1 MKMIRIGIYG
11 YGNLGRGVESAVS
24 QNPDMELVGVF
35 TRRDPSAVSA
45 KAPVYRAEDALSMQD
60 KIDVMILCGGSA
72 TDLPVQTP
80 ALAEYFNVIDS
91 FDKNLNVIIG
101 ANGQLKTSLIDA
113 IRLFYSWGEPNRDIE
128 ITKEDFYVEITQ
140 NTNGTKTVTSSTRI
154 DICYLFEG
162 LSSQQEGAFYQYLDR
177 KDDGTMVA
185 RVHLSFEIKEQ
196 GRIYSSYITGKE
208 ENGLRADWDT
218 FHYFHPYYL
227 GALRDS
233 TRDLMSTRNNLLG
246 RVIKRKIDR
255 AGSEE
260 DVKGIVNSANDQL
273 LQRQEVKATQTGIN
287 DNLNQINKVDLQD
300 VELHIEQNRIE
311 YIVNIIK
318 PFLPFSKD
326 DKNGF
331 VLTQNSLGYNNLI
344 YIASVLS
351 DIKDCHTDDNVSI
364 YALLIE
370 EPEAHLHPQL
380 QVNLYNF
387 LKNADTSENS
397 QTFITTHSPTLTSK
411 IPLENLILLKDNA
424 AYHVGK
430 CFENRHSEYIVRDKA
445 NNRLLNN
452 NEVKNYRNMIARYFD
467 VTRSQLLFSNG
478 CLFIEGISECQ
489 LVETFSKLIGKSL
502 IDHQIEIVDTDGT
515 AFYQFLMLF
524 NSFDDKKR
532 LPIRAAFVTDEDQF
546 TESKDKEF
554 NLDALIADNYTQ
566 LNTLRNGINNVHMNG
581 RVNNMIAMANGQA
594 GVKISSGKK
603 TLEYQICKANVTGNK
618 DAIKGSWL
626 YELIKRENVDGIG
639 KVEAYIDSIGERD
652 LNDVEQQNVALL
664 MWKCIPGKA
673 GFAQTLNSF
682 LIDKIETG
690 GDVKFTVPTYIQEA
704 ISHLVL

>member
-1 MKMIRIGIYG
+1 MYLSKIYIKNFRGIKE
-11 YGNLGRGVESAVS
+11 LLVE
-24 QNPDMELVGVF
+24 
-35 TRRDPSAVSA
+35 
-45 KAPVYRAEDALSMQD
+45 
-60 KIDVMILCGGSA
+60 
-72 TDLPVQTP
+72 
-80 ALAEYFNVIDS
+80 

-101 ANGQLKTSLIDA
+101 ANGQLKTSLMDA

-140 NTNGTKTVTSSTRI
+140 NVNGTKTVTPSTRI

-162 LSSQQEGAFYQYLDR
+162 LSPQQEGAFYQYLDR

-260 DVKGIVNSANDQL
+260 DVKGIVNTANEQL
-273 LQRQEVKATQTGIN
+273 LQRQEVKDTQTGIN
-287 DNLNQINKVDLQD
+287 DNLNQINMSDLQD
-300 VELHIEQNRIE
+300 VKLHIEQNRIE

-331 VLTQNSLGYNNLI
+331 VLSQNSLGYNNLI

-351 DIKDCHTDDNVSI
+351 DIKDCHTGDNVSI

-387 LKNADTSENS
+387 LKNADVSENS

-411 IPLENLILLKDNA
+411 IPLENLILLKNNA

-430 CFENRHSEYIVRDKA
+430 CFKDRHSENIVRDAA
-445 NNRLLNN
+445 NNRLLKNI
-452 NEVKNYRNMIARYFD
+452 EVKNYRNMIARYLD

-524 NSFDDKKR
+524 NSSDDKKR

-546 TESKDKEF
+546 TDSKNKEF
-554 NLDALIADNYTQ
+554 NLDALIAENYAQ
-566 LNTLRNGINNVHMNG
+566 LHVLREGINNGLKNG
-581 RVNNMIAMANGQA
+581 RVNNMIAMANRQVGI
-594 GVKISSGKK
+594 KICSGKK

-618 DAIKGSWL
+618 NAIRGNWL
-626 YELIKRENVDGIG
+626 YELIKREYADDIG

-652 LNDVEQQNVALL
+652 LNDVEQQNVAILL
-664 MWKCIPGKA
+664 WKCLPEKA
-673 GFAQTLNSF
+673 GFAQTLDSF

-690 GDVKFTVPTYIQEA
+690 DDVKFTVPIYIQEA
-704 ISHLVL
+704 ISHIIL

>member
-1 MKMIRIGIYG
+1 MYLSKIYIKNFRGIKE
-11 YGNLGRGVESAVS
+11 LLVE
-24 QNPDMELVGVF
+24 
-35 TRRDPSAVSA
+35 
-45 KAPVYRAEDALSMQD
+45 
-60 KIDVMILCGGSA
+60 
-72 TDLPVQTP
+72 
-80 ALAEYFNVIDS
+80 

-101 ANGQLKTSLIDA
+101 ANGQLKTSLMDA

-128 ITKEDFYVEITQ
+128 ITKEDFFVEITQ
-140 NTNGTKTVTSSTRI
+140 NVNGTIMVTPSTRI

-162 LSSQQEGAFYQYLDR
+162 LSLEQEGAFYQYLYR

-227 GALRDS
+227 GALRDC

-260 DVKGIVNSANDQL
+260 DVKGIVNTANDQL
-273 LQRQEVKATQTGIN
+273 LQRQEVKETQTGIN
-287 DNLNQINKVDLQD
+287 DNLNQINRSDLKD

-331 VLTQNSLGYNNLI
+331 VLSQNSLGYNNLI

-351 DIKDCHTDDNVSI
+351 DIKDCHTGDNVSI

-387 LKNADTSENS
+387 LKNADTSDNS
-397 QTFITTHSPTLTSK
+397 QTFISTHSPTLTSK
-411 IPLENLILLKDNA
+411 IPLENLILLKNNA

-430 CFENRHSEYIVRDKA
+430 CFEDRHSEDIVRDAA
-445 NNRLLNN
+445 NNRLLKNV
-452 NEVKNYRNMIARYFD
+452 EVKNYRNMIARYFD

-502 IDHQIEIVDTDGT
+502 IEHQIEIVDTDGT

-524 NSFDDKKR
+524 NSSEDKKR

-554 NLDALIADNYTQ
+554 NLDALLVDNYTQ
-566 LNTLRNGINNVHMNG
+566 LNALRNGINNGHKNG
-581 RVNNMIAMANGQA
+581 RVNNMLAMANGQA
-594 GVKISSGKK
+594 GIKICSGKK

-618 DAIKGSWL
+618 DVIKANWL
-626 YELIKRENVDGIG
+626 YELIKRENADDIG
-639 KVEAYIDSIGERD
+639 KVEAYIDSIAERD
-652 LNDVEQQNVALL
+652 LNDMEQQNVALL
-664 MWKCIPGKA
+664 MWKCLPGKA
-673 GFAQTLNSF
+673 EFAQTLNSF

-690 GDVKFTVPTYIQEA
+690 DDVKFTVPTYIQEA

>member
-1 MKMIRIGIYG
+1 MYLSKIYIKNFRGIKE
-11 YGNLGRGVESAVS
+11 LLVE
-24 QNPDMELVGVF
+24 
-35 TRRDPSAVSA
+35 
-45 KAPVYRAEDALSMQD
+45 
-60 KIDVMILCGGSA
+60 
-72 TDLPVQTP
+72 
-80 ALAEYFNVIDS
+80 

-351 DIKDCHTDDNVSI
+351 DIKDCHMDDNVSI

-524 NSFDDKKR
+524 NSSDDKKR

-618 DAIKGSWL
+618 DTIKGSWL

>member
-1 MKMIRIGIYG
+1 MYLSKIYIKNFRGIKE
-11 YGNLGRGVESAVS
+11 LLVE
-24 QNPDMELVGVF
+24 
-35 TRRDPSAVSA
+35 
-45 KAPVYRAEDALSMQD
+45 
-60 KIDVMILCGGSA
+60 
-72 TDLPVQTP
+72 
-80 ALAEYFNVIDS
+80 

-101 ANGQLKTSLIDA
+101 ANGQLKTSLMDA

-128 ITKEDFYVEITQ
+128 ITKEDFFVEITQ
-140 NTNGTKTVTSSTRI
+140 NVNGTKMVTPSTRI

-162 LSSQQEGAFYQYLDR
+162 LSLEQEGAFYQYLYR

-227 GALRDS
+227 GALRDC

-260 DVKGIVNSANDQL
+260 DVKGIVNTANDQL
-273 LQRQEVKATQTGIN
+273 LQRQEVKETQTGIN
-287 DNLNQINKVDLQD
+287 DNLNQINRSDLKD

-331 VLTQNSLGYNNLI
+331 VLSQNSLGYNNLI

-351 DIKDCHTDDNVSI
+351 DIKDCHTGDNVSI

-387 LKNADTSENS
+387 LKNADTSDNS

-411 IPLENLILLKDNA
+411 IPLENLILLKNNA

-430 CFENRHSEYIVRDKA
+430 CFEDRHSEDIVRDAA
-445 NNRLLNN
+445 NNRLLKNV
-452 NEVKNYRNMIARYFD
+452 EVKNYRNMIARYFD

-502 IDHQIEIVDTDGT
+502 IEHQIEIVDTDGT

-524 NSFDDKKR
+524 NSSEDKKR

-554 NLDALIADNYTQ
+554 NLDALLVDNYTQ
-566 LNTLRNGINNVHMNG
+566 LNALRNGINNGHKNG
-581 RVNNMIAMANGQA
+581 RVNNMLAMANGQA
-594 GVKISSGKK
+594 GIKICSGKK

-618 DAIKGSWL
+618 DVIKANWL
-626 YELIKRENVDGIG
+626 YELIKRENADDIG
-639 KVEAYIDSIGERD
+639 KVEAYIDSIAERD
-652 LNDVEQQNVALL
+652 LNDLEQQNVALL
-664 MWKCIPGKA
+664 MWKCLPGKA
-673 GFAQTLNSF
+673 EFAQTLNSF

-690 GDVKFTVPTYIQEA
+690 DDVKFTVPTYIQEA

>member
-1 MKMIRIGIYG
+1 MYLSKIYIKNFRGIKE
-11 YGNLGRGVESAVS
+11 LLVE
-24 QNPDMELVGVF
+24 
-35 TRRDPSAVSA
+35 
-45 KAPVYRAEDALSMQD
+45 
-60 KIDVMILCGGSA
+60 
-72 TDLPVQTP
+72 
-80 ALAEYFNVIDS
+80 

-287 DNLNQINKVDLQD
+287 DNLNKINKVDLHD

-524 NSFDDKKR
+524 NSSDDKKR

-581 RVNNMIAMANGQA
+581 RVNNMIVMANGQA

>member
-1 MKMIRIGIYG
+1 MYLSKIYIKNFRGIKE
-11 YGNLGRGVESAVS
+11 LLVE
-24 QNPDMELVGVF
+24 
-35 TRRDPSAVSA
+35 
-45 KAPVYRAEDALSMQD
+45 
-60 KIDVMILCGGSA
+60 
-72 TDLPVQTP
+72 
-80 ALAEYFNVIDS
+80 

-452 NEVKNYRNMIARYFD
+452 KEVKNYRNMIARYFD

-524 NSFDDKKR
+524 NSSDDKKR

>member
-1 MKMIRIGIYG
+1 MYLSKIYIKNFRGIKE
-11 YGNLGRGVESAVS
+11 LLVE
-24 QNPDMELVGVF
+24 
-35 TRRDPSAVSA
+35 
-45 KAPVYRAEDALSMQD
+45 
-60 KIDVMILCGGSA
+60 
-72 TDLPVQTP
+72 
-80 ALAEYFNVIDS
+80 

-101 ANGQLKTSLIDA
+101 ANGQLKTSLMDA

-128 ITKEDFYVEITQ
+128 ITKEDFFVEITQ
-140 NTNGTKTVTSSTRI
+140 NVNGTKMVTPSTRI

-162 LSSQQEGAFYQYLDR
+162 LSLEQEGAFYQYLYR

-227 GALRDS
+227 GALRDC

-260 DVKGIVNSANDQL
+260 DVKGIVITANDQL
-273 LQRQEVKATQTGIN
+273 LQRQEVKETQTGIN
-287 DNLNQINKVDLQD
+287 DNLNQINRSDLKD

-326 DKNGF
+326 DNNGF
-331 VLTQNSLGYNNLI
+331 VLSQNSLGYNNLI

-445 NNRLLNN
+445 NNRLLKNV
-452 NEVKNYRNMIARYFD
+452 EVKNYRNMIARYFD

-502 IDHQIEIVDTDGT
+502 IEHQIEIVDTDGT

-524 NSFDDKKR
+524 NSSEDKKR

-554 NLDALIADNYTQ
+554 NLDALLVDNYTQ
-566 LNTLRNGINNVHMNG
+566 LNALRNGINNGHKNG
-581 RVNNMIAMANGQA
+581 RVNNMLAMANGQA
-594 GVKISSGKK
+594 GIKICSGKK

-618 DAIKGSWL
+618 DVIKANWL
-626 YELIKRENVDGIG
+626 YELIKRENADDIG

-652 LNDVEQQNVALL
+652 LNDMEQQNVALL
-664 MWKCIPGKA
+664 MWKCLPGKA
-673 GFAQTLNSF
+673 EFAQTLNSF

-690 GDVKFTVPTYIQEA
+690 NDVKFTVPTYIQEA

>member
-1 MKMIRIGIYG
+1 MYLSKIYIKNFRGIKE
-11 YGNLGRGVESAVS
+11 LLVE
-24 QNPDMELVGVF
+24 
-35 TRRDPSAVSA
+35 
-45 KAPVYRAEDALSMQD
+45 
-60 KIDVMILCGGSA
+60 
-72 TDLPVQTP
+72 
-80 ALAEYFNVIDS
+80 

-185 RVHLSFEIKEQ
+185 RVHLSFEIKER

-524 NSFDDKKR
+524 NSSDDKKR

-639 KVEAYIDSIGERD
+639 KVKAYIDSIGERD

>member
-1 MKMIRIGIYG
+1 MYLSKIYIKNFRGIKE
-11 YGNLGRGVESAVS
+11 LLVE
-24 QNPDMELVGVF
+24 
-35 TRRDPSAVSA
+35 
-45 KAPVYRAEDALSMQD
+45 
-60 KIDVMILCGGSA
+60 
-72 TDLPVQTP
+72 
-80 ALAEYFNVIDS
+80 

-101 ANGQLKTSLIDA
+101 ANGQLKTSLMDA

-128 ITKEDFYVEITQ
+128 ITKEDFFVEITQ
-140 NTNGTKTVTSSTRI
+140 NVNGTKMVTPSTRI

-162 LSSQQEGAFYQYLDR
+162 LSLEQEGAFYQYLYR

-227 GALRDS
+227 GALRDC

-260 DVKGIVNSANDQL
+260 DVKGIVNTANDQL
-273 LQRQEVKATQTGIN
+273 LQRQEVKETQTGIN
-287 DNLNQINKVDLQD
+287 DNLNQINRSDLKD

-331 VLTQNSLGYNNLI
+331 VLSQNSLGYNNLI

-351 DIKDCHTDDNVSI
+351 DIKDCHTGDNVSI

-387 LKNADTSENS
+387 LKNADTSDNS

-411 IPLENLILLKDNA
+411 IPLENLILLKNNA

-430 CFENRHSEYIVRDKA
+430 CFEDRHSEDIVRDAA
-445 NNRLLNN
+445 NNRLLKNV
-452 NEVKNYRNMIARYFD
+452 EVKNYRNMIARYFD

-502 IDHQIEIVDTDGT
+502 IEHQIEIVDTDGT

-524 NSFDDKKR
+524 NSSEDKKR

-554 NLDALIADNYTQ
+554 NLDALLVDNYTQ
-566 LNTLRNGINNVHMNG
+566 LNALRNGINNGHKNG
-581 RVNNMIAMANGQA
+581 RVNNMLAMANRQA
-594 GVKISSGKK
+594 GIKICSGKK

-618 DAIKGSWL
+618 DVIKANWL
-626 YELIKRENVDGIG
+626 YELIKRENADDIG

-652 LNDVEQQNVALL
+652 LNDMEQQNVALL
-664 MWKCIPGKA
+664 MWKCLPGKA
-673 GFAQTLNSF
+673 EFAQTLNSF

-690 GDVKFTVPTYIQEA
+690 DVVKFTVPTYIQEA

>member
-1 MKMIRIGIYG
+1 MYLSKIYIKNFRGIKE
-11 YGNLGRGVESAVS
+11 LLVE
-24 QNPDMELVGVF
+24 
-35 TRRDPSAVSA
+35 
-45 KAPVYRAEDALSMQD
+45 
-60 KIDVMILCGGSA
+60 
-72 TDLPVQTP
+72 
-80 ALAEYFNVIDS
+80 

-113 IRLFYSWGEPNRDIE
+113 IRLFYAWGEPNRDIE
-128 ITKEDFYVEITQ
+128 ITKEDFYVEVTS
-140 NTNGTKTVTSSTRI
+140 NADASTTVTPSAKI

-162 LSSQQEGAFYQYLDR
+162 LSAQQEGAFYQYLDR

-185 RVHLSFEIKEQ
+185 RVHLCFEMKEK
-196 GRIYSSYITGKE
+196 GRIVSSYITGNE
-208 ENGLRADWDT
+208 DNGLRADWDT

-255 AGSEE
+255 AGSED
-260 DVKGIVNSANDQL
+260 DVKSIVDRANDQL
-273 LQRQEVKATQTGIN
+273 LQRQEVRETQTGIN
-287 DNLNQINKVDLQD
+287 DNLVQISRTVPKD

-318 PFLPFSKD
+318 PFLPYAAA
-326 DKNGF
+326 DKQGF
-331 VLTQNSLGYNNLI
+331 MLTQNSLGFNNLI

-351 DIKDCHTDDNVSI
+351 DIKECHVDDAVSI

-387 LKNADTSENS
+387 LKNADDSENS

-424 AYHVGK
+424 AYHVGDS
-430 CFENRHSEYIVRDKA
+430 FVNRHTENIIRDVS
-445 NNRLLNN
+445 NHNRKLTD
-452 NEVKNYRNMIARYFD
+452 NEVKLYRKMIARYFD

-489 LVETFSKLIGKSL
+489 LMETFSKLMGKSL
-502 IDHQIEIVDTDGT
+502 IDNQIEIVDTDGT

-524 NSFDDKKR
+524 NSSDDKKR

-554 NLDALIADNYTQ
+554 NLDALIADNYAQ
-566 LNTLRNGINNVHMNG
+566 LNALRNGINNGYKNG

-618 DAIKGSWL
+618 DAIKGNWL
-626 YELIKRENVDGIG
+626 YELLKRENEDGVG

-664 MWKCIPGKA
+664 MWKCLPRKA

>member
-1 MKMIRIGIYG
+1 MYLSKIYIKNFRGIKE
-11 YGNLGRGVESAVS
+11 LLVE
-24 QNPDMELVGVF
+24 
-35 TRRDPSAVSA
+35 
-45 KAPVYRAEDALSMQD
+45 
-60 KIDVMILCGGSA
+60 
-72 TDLPVQTP
+72 
-80 ALAEYFNVIDS
+80 

-101 ANGQLKTSLIDA
+101 ANGQLKTSLMDA

-128 ITKEDFYVEITQ
+128 ITKEDFFVEITQ
-140 NTNGTKTVTSSTRI
+140 NVNGTKMVTPSTRI

-162 LSSQQEGAFYQYLDR
+162 LSLEQEGAFYQYLYR

-227 GALRDS
+227 GALRDC

-260 DVKGIVNSANDQL
+260 DVKGIVNTANDQL
-273 LQRQEVKATQTGIN
+273 LQRQEVKETQTGIN
-287 DNLNQINKVDLQD
+287 DNLNQINRSDLKD

-331 VLTQNSLGYNNLI
+331 VLSQNSLGYNNLI

-445 NNRLLNN
+445 NNRLLKNV
-452 NEVKNYRNMIARYFD
+452 EVKNYRNMIARYFD

-502 IDHQIEIVDTDGT
+502 IEHQIEIVDTDGT

-524 NSFDDKKR
+524 NSSEDKKR

-554 NLDALIADNYTQ
+554 NLDALLVDNYTQ
-566 LNTLRNGINNVHMNG
+566 LNALRNGINNGHKNG
-581 RVNNMIAMANGQA
+581 RVNNMLAMANGQA
-594 GVKISSGKK
+594 GIKICSGKK

-618 DAIKGSWL
+618 AVIKANWL
-626 YELIKRENVDGIG
+626 YELIKRENADDIG

-652 LNDVEQQNVALL
+652 LNDMEQQNVALL
-664 MWKCIPGKA
+664 MWKCLPGKA
-673 GFAQTLNSF
+673 EFAQTLNSF

-690 GDVKFTVPTYIQEA
+690 DDVKFTVPTYIQEA

>member
-1 MKMIRIGIYG
+1 MYLSKIYIKNFRGIKE
-11 YGNLGRGVESAVS
+11 LLVE
-24 QNPDMELVGVF
+24 
-35 TRRDPSAVSA
+35 
-45 KAPVYRAEDALSMQD
+45 
-60 KIDVMILCGGSA
+60 
-72 TDLPVQTP
+72 
-80 ALAEYFNVIDS
+80 

-113 IRLFYSWGEPNRDIE
+113 IRLFYAWGEPNRDIE
-128 ITKEDFYVEITQ
+128 ITKEDFYVEVTS
-140 NTNGTKTVTSSTRI
+140 NVDGSTTVTPSAKI

-162 LSSQQEGAFYQYLDR
+162 LSAQQEGAFYQYLDR
-177 KDDGTMVA
+177 KDDGNMVA
-185 RVHLSFEIKEQ
+185 RVHLCFEMKEK
-196 GRIYSSYITGKE
+196 GRIVSSYITGNE

-255 AGSEE
+255 AGSED
-260 DVKGIVNSANDQL
+260 DVKSIVDRANDQL
-273 LQRQEVKATQTGIN
+273 LQRQEVRETQTGIN
-287 DNLNQINKVDLQD
+287 DNLVQISRTVLKD

-318 PFLPFSKD
+318 PFLPYAAA
-326 DKNGF
+326 DKQGF
-331 VLTQNSLGYNNLI
+331 MLTQNSLGFNNLI

-351 DIKDCHTDDNVSI
+351 DIKDCHVDDAVSI

-387 LKNADTSENS
+387 LKNADDSENS

-424 AYHVGK
+424 AYHVGD
-430 CFENRHSEYIVRDKA
+430 CFVNRHTENIVRDVS
-445 NNRLLNN
+445 NHNRKLTEG
-452 NEVKNYRNMIARYFD
+452 EVKSYRKMIARFFD

-489 LVETFSKLIGKSL
+489 LMETFSKLMGKSL
-502 IDHQIEIVDTDGT
+502 IDNQIEIVDTDGT

-524 NSFDDKKR
+524 NSSDDKKR

-566 LNTLRNGINNVHMNG
+566 LNTLRNGINNGHKNG
-581 RVNNMIAMANGQA
+581 RVNNMLAMANGQA
-594 GVKISSGKK
+594 GIKICSGKK
-603 TLEYQICKANVTGNK
+603 TLEYQICKANITGNK
-618 DAIKGSWL
+618 DVIKANWL
-626 YELIKRENVDGIG
+626 YELIKRENADDIG

-664 MWKCIPGKA
+664 MWKCLPGKA

-690 GDVKFTVPTYIQEA
+690 GDMKFTVPTYIQEA

>member
-1 MKMIRIGIYG
+1 MYLSKIYIKNFRGIKE
-11 YGNLGRGVESAVS
+11 LLVE
-24 QNPDMELVGVF
+24 L
-35 TRRDPSAVSA
+35 
-45 KAPVYRAEDALSMQD
+45 
-60 KIDVMILCGGSA
+60 
-72 TDLPVQTP
+72 
-80 ALAEYFNVIDS
+80 
-91 FDKNLNVIIG
+91 DKNLNVIIG
-101 ANGQLKTSLIDA
+101 ANGQLKTSLMDA

-128 ITKEDFYVEITQ
+128 ITKEDFYVEITP
-140 NTNGTKTVTSSTRI
+140 NEDGTKTVTSSTKI
-154 DICYLFEG
+154 DICYLFED
-162 LSSQQEGAFYQYLDR
+162 LSEQQKGAFYQYIDR
-177 KDDGTMVA
+177 QDNGKMTA
-185 RVHLSFEIKEQ
+185 RVHLSFEMRDK

-208 ENGLRADWDT
+208 ENGLHAEWDT
-218 FHYFHPYYL
+218 LHYFHPYYL

-233 TRDLMSTRNNLLG
+233 TRDLMSARNNLLG

-255 AGSEE
+255 AGSED
-260 DVKGIVNSANDQL
+260 DVKSIVNNANNQL
-273 LQRQEVKATQTGIN
+273 LQRPEVRETQTGIN
-287 DNLNQINKVDLQD
+287 DNLNQINRSELQN

-318 PFLPFSKD
+318 PFLPFSQSD
-326 DKNGF
+326 RNGF

-351 DIKDCHTDDNVSI
+351 DIKDCHEDDKVSI

-411 IPLENLILLKDNA
+411 IPLENLILLKNNA

-430 CFENRHSEYIVRDKA
+430 CFEDRHSENIVREVAA
-445 NNRLLNN
+445 NNRLLKNK
-452 NEVKNYRNMIARYFD
+452 EVKSYRNMIARYFD

-524 NSFDDKKR
+524 NSSDDKKR
-532 LPIRAAFVTDEDQF
+532 LPIHAAFVTDEDQF

-554 NLDALIADNYTQ
+554 NLDALIADNYAQ
-566 LNTLRNGINNVHMNG
+566 LNVLRDSINNGHKTG
-581 RVNNMIAMANGQA
+581 RVNNMTAMANGQA
-594 GVKISSGKK
+594 GIKICSGKK

-618 DAIKGSWL
+618 DAIKGNWL
-626 YELIKRENVDGIG
+626 YELIKRENADDIG

-664 MWKCIPGKA
+664 MWKCLPGKA

-690 GDVKFTVPTYIQEA
+690 GDMKFTVPTYIQEA